1 MRQCVILVIFMED
14 KSRKFIHIRRRVEKI
29 ERRMEMKKFFPLIL
43 ACLMAVALIGCKSS
57 EPNVDTEKPVT
68 EETPVPS
75 PDTTPAANPNIEFYA
90 DYSNIPDFGSFA
102 GVPCADKTAE
112 GSSTFYVYKY
122 ADILNSETNLSDYYK
137 LLEDEGYLSF
147 DITDEDLLELGAVC
161 YVGMCGN
168 EAVSIVI
175 GPIDVGEFA
184 IMIFGTSASDS
195 ETDANQEEGSQ
206 QEPSPTPT
214 LEMSEP
220 TPVPTPSTTMGQ
232 RNALAKAKDYLSI
245 MAFSYSGLIDQLEYE
260 GYTTEEATYGADNCG
275 ADWNEQAAK
284 KAQDYID
291 LMAFSKQG
299 LIDQLKYEG
308 FTQAQ
313 AEYGAAAVGY

>member
-1 MRQCVILVIFMED
+1 
-14 KSRKFIHIRRRVEKI
+14 
-29 ERRMEMKKFFPLIL
+29 
-43 ACLMAVALIGCKSS
+43 
-57 EPNVDTEKPVT
+57 
-68 EETPVPS
+68 
-75 PDTTPAANPNIEFYA
+75 
-90 DYSNIPDFGSFA
+90 
-102 GVPCADKTAE
+102 
-112 GSSTFYVYKY
+112 
-122 ADILNSETNLSDYYK
+122 
-137 LLEDEGYLSF
+137 
-147 DITDEDLLELGAVC
+147 
-161 YVGMCGN
+161 MCGN